1 MRVVSLRGWLQSIF
15 TCRFQVIYLREKS
28 SKTDVSS
35 FFTDSRYVQ
44 HPCRR
49 SSAMAVAVLPSVFR
63 RQAYRLGA
71 NRTQRIYL
79 PLGIPSRASLL
90 LPQGLSHNGNPAAKS
105 PAVFFAR
112 QSGLTT
118 ASATISTCWQARGFA
133 RDDEYAS
140 ETDTEAQVARARS
153 GAVASKVSRPK
164 RRQVDRNR

>member
-1 MRVVSLRGWLQSIF
+1 MVTVHFHLPFSG
-15 TCRFQVIYLREKS
+15 YLPERKS